1 GRIGVV
7 LANCADLGESPRV
20 ELRGQGS
27 KTLVLNIDGQQ
38 SERKVQ
44 LPMVIDV
51 DMQPR
56 SLCLI
61 ELKQE
66 PSS

>member
-1 GRIGVV
+1 
-7 LANCADLGESPRV
+7 V
-20 ELRGQGS
+20 ELKGQGS
-27 KTLVLNIDGQQ
+27 KTLILNIDGQQ
-38 SERKVQ
+38 SERTVQ

-56 SLCLI
+56 SLSLI